1 MDKLII
7 EFSKYVLI
15 TLMVIYT
22 LQSILIF
29 AKRSEEAREFLF
41 IRQNVVMFCL
51 HFVAFMVLY
60 LQMNQSQILF
70 FYGEQA
76 LYLAATLIFF
86 RHLYPKASKLAI
98 NNMCMLITIGFIM
111 VTRLS
116 YDQSVK
122 QFQICV
128 IGTVIALIVPW
139 LISKLKFITK
149 FAVVY
154 AILGIGLLVAVA
166 VMATVTNGAKLSLTI
181 AGITLQ
187 PSEFVKIIYVF
198 CIAGMLSK
206 STEFSQIVKTTILA
220 AVHVLILVIST
231 DLGSALI
238 YFMTYLIMLY
248 VATRDWKWLALGF
261 GAFVVA
267 AVAAYFLFAHVRVRV
282 EIWKDPFSVYEGSGY
297 QVAQAL
303 FAIAAGGWFG
313 TGLYQGSPTEIP
325 YVDQDFMFAA
335 IAEEMGSI
343 FCICTILIC
352 MSCFIMF
359 VNIAMKMTKNFY
371 RYVALGLACTY
382 AIQVFL
388 TIGGS
393 MKMIPMTGVTLPFVS
408 SGGSSMLK
416 YTDHVLCDPG
426 TLYTKEK
433 TRMIHLKMKN
443 IMKSRKTTDSTRRKG
458 RDAQADP
465 DEDYLDQDYDDYDNE
480 EEERIRRIKNKV
492 LVRVSYLMV
501 ALFLSMAG
509 YLIYFNVVLRD
520 DINNNQYNTKQSAY
534 QEQIIRGNIYSADG
548 NVLAQT
554 DIAEDGTESRSYPYS
569 NLFAHIVGYATN
581 GKSGIESVHNYDL
594 LSSHASILDQIRK
607 EKLDTKVQGDSLVL
621 TLNTQLQQVCYDALG
636 DNKGAIVVL
645 EPSTGK
651 VLAMV
656 SKPDFDPNTI
666 EQDWDALINDD
677 SNSSLFNRALQ
688 GQYPPGST
696 FKILTTLEYI
706 REHPDDYQNFNYTCN
721 GSISQ
726 RRCADHLLR
735 RRSPWI

>member
-1 MDKLII
+1 
-7 EFSKYVLI
+7 
-15 TLMVIYT
+15 
-22 LQSILIF
+22 
-29 AKRSEEAREFLF
+29 
-41 IRQNVVMFCL
+41 
-51 HFVAFMVLY
+51 
-60 LQMNQSQILF
+60 
-70 FYGEQA
+70 
-76 LYLAATLIFF
+76 
-86 RHLYPKASKLAI
+86 
-98 NNMCMLITIGFIM
+98 
-111 VTRLS
+111 
-116 YDQSVK
+116 
-122 QFQICV
+122 
-128 IGTVIALIVPW
+128 
-139 LISKLKFITK
+139 
-149 FAVVY
+149 
-154 AILGIGLLVAVA
+154 
-166 VMATVTNGAKLSLTI
+166 
-181 AGITLQ
+181 
-187 PSEFVKIIYVF
+187 
-198 CIAGMLSK
+198 
-206 STEFSQIVKTTILA
+206 
-220 AVHVLILVIST
+220 
-231 DLGSALI
+231 
-238 YFMTYLIMLY
+238 
-248 VATRDWKWLALGF
+248 
-261 GAFVVA
+261 
-267 AVAAYFLFAHVRVRV
+267 
-282 EIWKDPFSVYEGSGY
+282 
-297 QVAQAL
+297 
-303 FAIAAGGWFG
+303 
-313 TGLYQGSPTEIP
+313 
-325 YVDQDFMFAA
+325 
-335 IAEEMGSI
+335 
-343 FCICTILIC
+343 
-352 MSCFIMF
+352 
-359 VNIAMKMTKNFY
+359 
-371 RYVALGLACTY
+371 
-382 AIQVFL
+382 
-388 TIGGS
+388 
-393 MKMIPMTGVTLPFVS
+393 
-408 SGGSSMLK
+408 
-416 YTDHVLCDPG
+416 
-426 TLYTKEK
+426 
-433 TRMIHLKMKN
+433 MIHLKMKN

-509 YLIYFNVVLRD
+509 YLIYFNVLLRD

-594 LSSHASILDQIRK
+594 LSSHASILDQIRE

-721 GSISQ
+721 GSISKEDVRITCYEGEVHGYENLEQ
-726 RRCADHLLR
+726 AFVHSCNGAFAQIGMEVNNDSYRKLCESFLFNKDLPIDLPSSQSLFRLSSNASYGEEMMTAIGQGETVVSPFEMALVAATVANGGTMMNPYYIDHIETYDGDIVKQYAPVKYKELMSEEEVDILSGFMKEVVTDGTAR
-735 RRSPWI
+735 KISGEEYTAAGKTGSAEYGSEGGAEGTHSWFVGYLDAENPKLAISVIIEDGGSGSSSAVPAAKMVFDKWWYELQYQQ